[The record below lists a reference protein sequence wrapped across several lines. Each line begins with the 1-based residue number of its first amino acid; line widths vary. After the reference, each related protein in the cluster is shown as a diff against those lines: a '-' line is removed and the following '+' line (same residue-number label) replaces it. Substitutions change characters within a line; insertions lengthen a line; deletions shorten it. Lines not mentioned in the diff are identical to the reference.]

1 MAVRMLQVP
10 KGAKGR
16 LDTFLVKAL
25 PAFPVAAVR
34 RMLEAKQVRVNGTLA
49 KVDRRL
55 FGGESVE
62 LQLPAPRALEKVA
75 GPTLTVLAHDEAF
88 LIVDKPAGLVVEPE
102 PNQVSLF
109 ELAASQLTGF
119 DVGGLAGPGIAHRLD
134 KDTTGCIALARHDDA
149 LARLKAA
156 FEAKLVDKVYV
167 GLAHGHTPDTQSL
180 DTPYTK
186 DPQNPRR
193 YTTRVDSPRRARLTY
208 RTLERFEGVS
218 LVEVTLD
225 TGRTHQIRAQLA
237 DLGHPLV
244 GDPNYGAPAT
254 TLIGRVA
261 LHAQHLKIGG
271 QPPLEAT
278 APLPA
283 DFTRALEQLRAMGKG
298 S

>member
-1 MAVRMLQVP
+1 MLN
-10 KGAKGR
+10 AR
-16 LDTFLVKAL
+16 
-25 PAFPVAAVR
+25 
-34 RMLEAKQVRVNGTLA
+34 QVRVNGTLA

-62 LQLPAPRALEKVA
+62 LDLPAPRPLAKVE
-75 GPTLTVLAHDEAF
+75 GPPLTVLAQDDAF
-88 LIVDKPAGLVVEPE
+88 FIIDKPSGLVVEPE

-156 FEAKLVDKVYV
+156 FEGKLVDKVYV

-208 RTLERFEGVS
+208 KTLERFADVS

-244 GDPNYGAPAT
+244 GDATYGAAASP
-254 TLIGRVA
+254 LIGRVA
-261 LHAQHLKIGG
+261 LHAKHLKIGG
-271 QPPLEAT
+271 EPALEAT

-283 DFTRALEQLRAMGKG
+283 DFTTALERLRAMGKG